1 MPIWIPANHVI
12 VEKKKEKEM
21 EIEIQRSRL
30 KDGNTEIVAVA
41 AGSQLQEILT
51 RKDSRAA
58 ELTVYDGRTITPDQ
72 RKKIYAMMND
82 ISAWTGYYPDELKA
96 RMKFLYIEKTGKEMF
111 SLAACSVDVARQ
123 FLDVIIDFS
132 LENGI
137 PLRESGLERTGD
149 IYNYL
154 VSCIYHRKCC
164 ICGKSADIHHVEA
177 IGMGRDRR
185 HYDDSDHEV
194 IALCRCHHALAHQ
207 KGRLEFFRLYHV
219 FGVKH
224 GCVENSYQEI
234 FQ

>member
-1 MPIWIPANHVI
+1 M
-12 VEKKKEKEM
+12 
-21 EIEIQRSRL
+21 
-30 KDGNTEIVAVA
+30 
-41 AGSQLQEILT
+41 
-51 RKDSRAA
+51 
-58 ELTVYDGRTITPDQ
+58 
-72 RKKIYAMMND
+72 
-82 ISAWTGYYPDELKA
+82 
-96 RMKFLYIEKTGKEMF
+96 
-111 SLAACSVDVARQ
+111 ARQ
-123 FLDVIIDFS
+123 FLDVIIDYS

-154 VSCIYHRKCC
+154 VSCIHHRKCC

-185 HYDDSDHEV
+185 HYDDSGNEV

-224 GCVENSYQEI
+224 GRVEKLYQEM